1 MATPANSKDKVK
13 PLAAEPAA
21 EKFAVLLVED
31 DETLRSYLGAA
42 LEDAGFVV
50 QLAHDCASAMAAMA
64 LATAPA
70 IMVLD
75 LGLPPHPS
83 TMREG
88 LRTLQETLRAQP
100 ATKVIVLTGQD
111 EAAAAQEAVRQ
122 GAFDFLTKPA
132 AMAVVI
138 QSVQRASLFAREEA
152 RMVLHGEARI
162 AVTARVGDGPKEA
175 AAQAEEQLLRRS
187 LAAAGYNVTLAARNL
202 GIAREHLYYYLNKY
216 GIQRPD

>member
-1 MATPANSKDKVK
+1 MPA
-13 PLAAEPAA
+13 PLSTQQPARTTDS

-31 DETLRSYLGAA
+31 DAALRGYLGSA
-42 LEDAGFVV
+42 LTDAGFEV
-50 QLAHDCASAMAAMA
+50 QLAHDRASALACLA
-64 LATAPA
+64 LPTAPA

-75 LGLPPHPS
+75 LGLPPQPS
-83 TMREG
+83 TLREG
-88 LRTLQETLRAQP
+88 LLTLQDTLRVQP

-132 AMAVVI
+132 PMAVVL
-138 QSVQRASLFAREEA
+138 QAVQRACLFAREEA
-152 RMVLHGEARI
+152 RMVLRGEARI

-175 AAQAEEQLLRRS
+175 GAQAEEQLLRRS

-202 GIAREHLYYYLNKY
+202 GIAREHVYYYMNKY
-216 GIQRPD
+216 GIQRPH

>member
-1 MATPANSKDKVK
+1 MPAPVGHQS
-13 PLAAEPAA
+13 PACPAEF

-31 DETLRSYLGAA
+31 DAALRGYLGSA
-42 LEDAGFVV
+42 LTDAGYAV
-50 QLAHDCASAMAAMA
+50 QLAQDRTTAMACMA

-70 IMVLD
+70 VMVLD
-75 LGLPPHPS
+75 LGLPPQPS

-88 LRTLQETLRAQP
+88 LLTLHDALRVQP
-100 ATKVIVLTGQD
+100 GTKVIVLTGQD

-132 AMAVVI
+132 SMAAI
-138 QSVQRASLFAREEA
+138 LQAVQRASLFAREEA
-152 RMVLHGEARI
+152 RMVLRGEARI

-175 AAQAEEQLLRRS
+175 GAQAEEQLLRRS

-202 GIAREHLYYYLNKY
+202 GIAREHVYYYLNKY
-216 GIQRPD
+216 GIQRPE

>member
-1 MATPANSKDKVK
+1 MPPSASRKPPAG
-13 PLAAEPAA
+13 LLGAE
-21 EKFAVLLVED
+21 ESAVLLVED
-31 DETLRSYLGAA
+31 DEALRSYLGGA
-42 LEDAGFVV
+42 LEDAGFAV
-50 QLAHDCASAMAAMA
+50 QLAGDGASALAAMA
-64 LATAPA
+64 LPSAPA

-122 GAFDFLTKPA
+122 GAFDFLTKPV

-138 QSVQRASLFAREEA
+138 QAVQRASLFAREEA

-162 AVTARVGDGPKEA
+162 AVTARMGDGPKEA

-187 LAAAGYNVTLAARNL
+187 LTAAGYNVSVAARNL